1 MELQHKLA
9 VKLAEIIDKNG
20 TEESNM
26 EERML
31 LIYGIEIFLNEFL
44 KLMFILLFAIIVNK
58 AGEAVFFMVYLLVA
72 RKLAGG
78 RHCKNNLM
86 CLLVT
91 FFTAFAAPVAAVRM
105 TVGTVIQISLFI
117 GELVVTLL
125 ILPYIK
131 KEEEPTK
138 EERRKR
144 KVSAGI
150 MFSVFILLARLLG
163 GIPYVNG
170 MLAEHALILISAL
183 PEFKKKNKMMPTTD
197 L

>member
-9 VKLAEIIDKNG
+9 VKLAEIVDKNEK
-20 TEESNM
+20 EESNK
-26 EERML
+26 EEQAL

-44 KLMFILLFAIIVNK
+44 KLMFILLFAIVVNK
-58 AGEAVFFMVYLLVA
+58 TWEALFFMAYFLVA

-91 FFTAFAAPVAAVRM
+91 FFTVFVAPVAATKR
-105 TVGTVIQISLFI
+105 TVGTIILISLFI
-117 GELVVTLL
+117 GEWIVTIL

-131 KEEEPTK
+131 KGEDLMK
-138 EERRKR
+138 EERKKR
-144 KVSAGI
+144 KVSATI
-150 MFSVFILLARLLG
+150 MFMVFTILAGMLG
-163 GIPYVNG
+163 GKPYVNG

-183 PEFKKKNKMMPTTD
+183 PEVRKKM
-197 L
+197 